1 MANRFTEKAQN
12 TLNNSLRVAR
22 EMGHTYIGSE
32 HILWALAAESESVA
46 AKLLSKHG
54 VDAERVKARIKEL
67 VGTGDVS
74 NVSPTDMTPRPKK
87 IIEGSAMEATRAG
100 HSFIGTEHLLLSLLG
115 ERDAVACTILSDLG
129 AAPDALAAEITALL
143 GAAPTAKAEGKAQ
156 GGKSPLADAPTLAS
170 FGRDLTALAREG
182 KLDPVIGRDAE
193 TERVIQILSR
203 RGKNNPCLIGEPG
216 VGKTAVVEGLAQKIV
231 DGAVPETLKGKTV
244 FTLDVA
250 GMIAGAKY
258 RGEFEERLKN
268 VMGEVAKN
276 PDIILF
282 IDEIHTIVGAGAAE
296 GAVDAANII
305 KPALAR
311 GEMQVIGATT
321 ISEYRKNI
329 EKDAALE
336 RRFQSVTVGEP
347 TADEAILILMGLRDK
362 YEAHHRLKI
371 SDEAIRA
378 AVHLSARYINDRYLP
393 DKAIDLVDEAA
404 SRLRISAHT
413 SPPDLKAQEKHLE
426 ELKQEKEAA
435 VAAQEF
441 EKAAALRDEEKALR
455 ETYEAAME
463 AWKNGVGDKELTLGE
478 DEIAA
483 VVTQWTGI
491 PVSNLKEEE
500 GARLLRLEELLKTR
514 VIGQDEAVGRLA
526 RAVRRGRMGLHDKR
540 RPIGSFLFLG
550 PTGVGKTE
558 LAVALGEALFDG
570 TRAVLRFDMSEYTE
584 KHSVSKL
591 IGAPPGYIGHG
602 EGGLLT
608 EAVRRRPYSVVL
620 FDELEKAHPDIFNLL
635 LQILDDGSLTDAEG
649 RRTYFR
655 NTVIIMTSNADGGRG
670 GARLGFAREASTRA
684 EDSLR
689 SSLVGTF
696 RPEFLNRIDEI
707 LLFRRLTR
715 ADCVRITEKLLRETA
730 EEAKEAGILLHF
742 AEGVAAHLT
751 DLSYDRDFGARPL
764 KRTVLHE
771 VRDRLSDLLL
781 TGEVKRGDT
790 LTLIPQDGCLQFA
803 KEPCEATAE
812 DARKEP
818 ILQD

>member
-1 MANRFTEKAQN
+1 MNRFTEKGEHILQA
-12 TLNNSLRVAR
+12 TVAVAR
-22 EMGHTYIGSE
+22 ELGHTYVGSE
-32 HILWALAAESESVA
+32 HLLIALGEEADCAAASLLEGHGLDTLRLREEAETMFGRGEEST
-46 AKLLSKHG
+46 
-54 VDAERVKARIKEL
+54 
-67 VGTGDVS
+67 VGSG
-74 NVSPTDMTPRPKK
+74 DMTPCLVR
-87 IIEGSAMEATRAG
+87 IIAYAADCSVRGGAAFVGS
-100 HSFIGTEHLLLSLLG
+100 EHLLYALLAEEKSAGVRLLGSLGVDIPDLQSDLATLLSLGKGDGKTGG
-115 ERDAVACTILSDLG
+115 ERERGVLS
-129 AAPDALAAEITALL
+129 
-143 GAAPTAKAEGKAQ
+143 PTAT
-156 GGKSPLADAPTLAS
+156 PML
-170 FGRDLTALAREG
+170 FGYGRNLLTLAREG
-182 KLDPVIGRDAE
+182 RIDPVIGREDE
-193 TERVIQILSR
+193 TERLIAILSR
-203 RGKNNPCLIGEPG
+203 RQKNNPCLLGEPG
-216 VGKTAVVEGLAQKIV
+216 VGKTAVVEGLALRIAE
-231 DGAVPETLKGKTV
+231 GNVPSPLRDRIPV
-244 FTLDVA
+244 ALDL
-250 GMIAGAKY
+250 GSMIAGAKY
-258 RGEFEERLKN
+258 RGEFEERLKKL
-268 VMGEVAKN
+268 MQEVAAH
-276 PDIILF
+276 PEVILF
-282 IDEIHTIVGAGAAE
+282 IDEIHSIVGAGAAE
-296 GAVDAANII
+296 GAVDAVSIM

-311 GEMQVIGATT
+311 GELRVIGATT
-321 ISEYRKNI
+321 AAEFHRHI
-329 EKDAALE
+329 EKDAALA
-336 RRFQSVTVGEP
+336 RRFQPISVEEP
-347 TADEAILILMGLRDK
+347 SEEETLSILRGLCSRYEKHHGILITE
-362 YEAHHRLKI
+362 EAMK
-371 SDEAIRA
+371 A
-378 AVHLSARYINDRYLP
+378 AVRLSVRYLPERFLP
-393 DKAIDLVDEAA
+393 DKAIDLLDEAA
-404 SRLRISAHT
+404 ARLHIATETLPAELSSLSRRIT
-413 SPPDLKAQEKHLE
+413 
-426 ELKQEKEAA
+426 ELGEEKEACIRR
-435 VAAQEF
+435 QEF
-441 EKAAALRDEEKALR
+441 EAAARLRDEEKKLR
-455 ETYEAAME
+455 AEKEEMQSSWRAAMRAPRLTVE
-463 AWKNGVGDKELTLGE
+463 EIARTLTL
-478 DEIAA
+478 
-483 VVTQWTGI
+483 WTGI
-491 PVSNLKEEE
+491 PAERIGE
-500 GARLLRLEELLKTR
+500 GESERLERLADTLAAR

-649 RRTYFR
+649 RRTDFR

-670 GARLGFAREASTRA
+670 GARLGFARDESTRA

-715 ADCVRITEKLLRETA
+715 EDCVRITEKLLRETA

-781 TGEVKRGDT
+781 TGEAKRGDT

-803 KEPCEATAE
+803 KEPCESDAE
-812 DARKEP
+812 DAGKEP